1 MFNLS
6 VNTFNLQ
13 DIKQL
18 SLEEEHE
25 LAISYFEYKDK
36 EAAHKLAVAHLPLVV
51 KVAWRYAHYFQVYVE
66 DLIQEGMVGLMKA
79 IRVFNPYA
87 GSRLASFA
95 YKWIRKEMKLF
106 IMQTWSL
113 VKIGTTTEE
122 RNTFFKA
129 IDISKEKEE
138 GDTEEIKALAVRIKQ
153 RDYYLS
159 TTFNEDT
166 EDTFIDLV
174 KDSGKNP
181 EELLSNQLLQEL
193 ILKALNMLTEK
204 EKSIIEKRYL
214 KGNVSLQSIASFM
227 NISKQ
232 RVNELE
238 KRALKKIKNFLIESE
253 VF

>member
-1 MFNLS
+1 MFDLS

-13 DIKQL
+13 DIKRL
-18 SLEEEHE
+18 SLEEERE
-25 LAISYFEYKDK
+25 LAINYFEYKDK
-36 EAAHKLAVAHLPLVV
+36 EAAHKLAVSHLPLVV

-79 IRVFNPYA
+79 IQAFDPYA
-87 GSRLASFA
+87 GFRLASFA

-122 RNTFFKA
+122 RNTFFRA

-138 GDTEEIKALAVRIKQ
+138 GNTEEIKALAIRIKQ

-159 TTFNEDT
+159 TKFSEDT

-174 KDSGKNP
+174 EDPKENP
-181 EELLSNQLLQEL
+181 EELLSRQLLQGL
-193 ILKALNMLTEK
+193 IQKAIGTLAENEK
-204 EKSIIEKRYL
+204 GIIEKRYL
-214 KGNVSLQSIASFM
+214 KDNRSLQSIANSM
-227 NISKQ
+227 GISKQ

-238 KRALKKIKNFLIESE
+238 KRALNKIKNFLVESE